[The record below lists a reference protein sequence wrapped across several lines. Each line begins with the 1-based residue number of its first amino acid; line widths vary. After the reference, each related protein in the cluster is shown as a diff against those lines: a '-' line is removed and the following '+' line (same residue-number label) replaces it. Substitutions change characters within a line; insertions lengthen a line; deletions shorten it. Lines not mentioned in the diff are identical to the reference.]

1 MEPHLLNHRLK
12 TETLFVLLPE
22 QPLGSAVITASHSGQ
37 DNYGYDD
44 IQRIDDKRSVS
55 LIFQIQLD
63 QPLKKT
69 GFI

>member
-1 MEPHLLNHRLK
+1 MEPHRLNHKLK
-12 TETLFVLLPE
+12 TEVAFFFLPE
-22 QPLGSAVITASHSGQ
+22 QSLGSAVIASSHSGQ

-55 LIFQIQLD
+55 LIFQIQFD